1 MTRDDRFNRALSG
14 LMFNL
19 TRLDV
24 DAMPAEILTLAI
36 DLTEAERGFVAY
48 KDQDGSLN
56 QRPAVHGLDQDP
68 MTVEEDAV
76 TRVVNFAALSG
87 QTILTDN
94 TGQDARFQNQT
105 GVESLIVRSIIAVP
119 LKTEGTIFGV
129 LYVDRRLRTARFDQM
144 TADRLRTFTEKAVAP
159 LYYAWLLAVTDA
171 PAAFS
176 RAAAALNTPDTL
188 MGVAAMQALK
198 AILRREP
205 EIVIQPL
212 GHMLHDDSLNEA
224 TARARAGWVLSHSD
238 NPLARSALIAALH
251 PIDPAIVDN
260 RDVDTPGFYIA
271 TSITQ
276 GLKAS
281 GTADALSLLA
291 VWQEGR
297 LDDLYE
303 TYRTGDEPEMA
314 APSDDEVD
322 FDLRDSEPDKKS
334 APPPLFGGT
343 RSGTPPPAPSAP
355 APSAAPPAPQAPR
368 ARPHPEPAAEPP
380 RSQGWSLFNRR
391 RRETDAEQSA
401 KEESAPPEPAADPAP
416 IPAAPQ
422 AARESSAR
430 SPVQFSAYHPKTVR
444 PDDWQAVYA
453 YVFREAAASAVVA
466 DAFQQLGK
474 KQAGYSTVTQPAR
487 AAIPEGAVITAT
499 PSMPGFQFNPVS
511 ASIGFYDDW
520 ARFDFK
526 LRAKDAALNQFA
538 TGTITFTLEGV
549 IVADVPLSLYVGEA
563 GGDPE
568 INGVITRL
576 YQAIFCSYS
585 HADTQIV
592 ERVERA
598 YKALGLDYLRDVTT
612 LRSGT
617 HWSDELYTLIDKA
630 DIFQLFWS
638 QTAADSKYVRQEW
651 EYALRYEKDRPNFIR
666 PVWWKQPMAT
676 VPPELGHIHFAYQPD
691 LDDDLPPAP

>member
-1 MTRDDRFNRALSG
+1 M
-14 LMFNL
+14 
-19 TRLDV
+19 
-24 DAMPAEILTLAI
+24 
-36 DLTEAERGFVAY
+36 
-48 KDQDGSLN
+48 
-56 QRPAVHGLDQDP
+56 
-68 MTVEEDAV
+68 
-76 TRVVNFAALSG
+76 
-87 QTILTDN
+87 
-94 TGQDARFQNQT
+94 
-105 GVESLIVRSIIAVP
+105 
-119 LKTEGTIFGV
+119 
-129 LYVDRRLRTARFDQM
+129 
-144 TADRLRTFTEKAVAP
+144 
-159 LYYAWLLAVTDA
+159 
-171 PAAFS
+171 
-176 RAAAALNTPDTL
+176 
-188 MGVAAMQALK
+188 
-198 AILRREP
+198 
-205 EIVIQPL
+205 
-212 GHMLHDDSLNEA
+212 
-224 TARARAGWVLSHSD
+224 
-238 NPLARSALIAALH
+238 
-251 PIDPAIVDN
+251 
-260 RDVDTPGFYIA
+260 
-271 TSITQ
+271 
-276 GLKAS
+276 
-281 GTADALSLLA
+281 
-291 VWQEGR
+291 
-297 LDDLYE
+297 
-303 TYRTGDEPEMA
+303 
-314 APSDDEVD
+314 
-322 FDLRDSEPDKKS
+322 
-334 APPPLFGGT
+334 
-343 RSGTPPPAPSAP
+343 
-355 APSAAPPAPQAPR
+355 
-368 ARPHPEPAAEPP
+368 
-380 RSQGWSLFNRR
+380 
-391 RRETDAEQSA
+391 
-401 KEESAPPEPAADPAP
+401 
-416 IPAAPQ
+416 
-422 AARESSAR
+422 
-430 SPVQFSAYHPKTVR
+430 QFSAYHPKTIK
-444 PDDWQAVYA
+444 PDDWQALYA

-617 HWSDELYTLIDKA
+617 HWSDELYGLIDKA

-651 EYALRYEKDRPNFIR
+651 EYALRYEKERPNFIR
-666 PVWWKQPMAT
+666 PVWWKQPMAA